1 MSDVLFFRS
10 NGNSGGNTSIII
22 PSMYEKR
29 WEDNFEEVTLLFD
42 INKIYEAK
50 GYPNVMT
57 TEFIIKNNN
66 KSGQLNLLVKDN
78 DISIMDVSLEAE
90 EVQKYELGISSHIR
104 AYVKG
109 SFTASLY
116 IGTY

>member
-66 KSGQLNLLVKDN
+66 KLGQLNLLVKDN

-104 AYVKG
+104 VYVKG